1 MNRYS
6 FSSNLKIERVT
17 TNITVGSRVKFNE
30 YYLSKV
36 DDRGRSYI
44 TMRGT
49 IMGETT
55 LTLWGSSK
63 NGWQIKWDPGYNGGA
78 TSTERKENITHE

>member
-30 YYLSKV
+30 YYLSKI
-36 DDRGRSYI
+36 DDRGTYI
-44 TMRGT
+44 TMRGVVVA
-49 IMGETT
+49 EP
-55 LTLWGSSK
+55 TLWGSSEP
-63 NGWQIKWDPGYNGGA
+63 GWQIKWNPGYNGESI
-78 TSTERKENITHE
+78 STELKENITHE